1 MWKGDSMTMKR
12 IRLELARDHE
22 FLDGSRERGYE
33 FAAPLDEKGHLLA
46 DEWHKARERCRVKR
60 FWPGQKDEIGHLVH
74 GRGGKWAFDYD
85 AKRTDDD
92 EPGFKFD
99 RHQFV
104 PGEYVS
110 ITEHDGVMRTFRVL
124 WVRDL
129 D

>member
-1 MWKGDSMTMKR
+1 MALKR

-22 FLDGSRERGYE
+22 FPNGSNERGYE
-33 FAAPLDEKGHLLA
+33 FAAPLDQAGHLIA
-46 DEWHKARERCRVKR
+46 EEWRTARERCRVKR
-60 FWPGQKDEIGHLVH
+60 FWPGEKNEIGHLVRR
-74 GRGGKWAFDYD
+74 RGGSWAFDYNPK
-85 AKRTDDD
+85 ATDDD

-99 RHQFV
+99 HHRFA

-110 ITEHDGVMRTFRVL
+110 VKEHDGTMRTFRVV